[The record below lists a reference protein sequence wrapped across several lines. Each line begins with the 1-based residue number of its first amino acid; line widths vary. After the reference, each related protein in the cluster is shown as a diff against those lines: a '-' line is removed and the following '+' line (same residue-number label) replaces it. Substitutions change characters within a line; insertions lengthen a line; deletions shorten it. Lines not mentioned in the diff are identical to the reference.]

1 MERSNG
7 SDESMPKTSGRE
19 PLLMICTTVAQLEQ
33 AHRIARQLIEKQLA
47 ACVQIDGPI
56 ESWYRWEGQLESS
69 REFRLQIKTLPSC
82 REAVLRCLELLH
94 PYEVPELLSIEVAS
108 STAYHRWVGESV
120 DRENL
125 E

>member
-7 SDESMPKTSGRE
+7 SQESMPKTSGSE
-19 PLLMICTTVAQLEQ
+19 PLLMICTTVAQMEQ
-33 AHRIARQLIEKQLA
+33 AQRIARELIESRWA

-82 REAVLRCLELLH
+82 RQAVLRCLERLH
-94 PYEVPELLSIEVAS
+94 PYEVPELLSIEAAS
-108 STAYHRWVGESV
+108 STAYHRWVSASV
-120 DRENL
+120 DREKV

>member
-7 SDESMPKTSGRE
+7 SEESMPKTSGSE
-19 PLLMICTTVAQLEQ
+19 PLLMICTTVPQMEHAQ
-33 AHRIARQLIEKQLA
+33 RIAQQLIENRWA

-69 REFRLQIKTLPSC
+69 REFRLQIKTLPNC

-94 PYEVPELLSIEVAS
+94 PYEVPELLSIEAAS
-108 STAYHRWVGESV
+108 SSAYHRWVGASV
-120 DRENL
+120 DREQPK
-125 E
+125 